1 MITLDVLK
9 DIAPKNVRSMITPDL
24 VDKLNSWNDDPKLL
38 GGFKDNILSY
48 MNVMKT
54 GKYRI
59 ADYMNAVRFVSYK
72 LIGHSDID
80 AYAITFPDRYQRLI
94 DDGVSRNDIAPYVSI
109 YRKTQLV
116 VKIFEQ
122 SIVPSHVLNAP
133 MHQEALNTLA
143 MIALNG
149 RSEVARVSACT
160 AILANTKPPETA
172 KIELDISIDKGSVID
187 DYEQA
192 MRAMVKAQKVEI
204 LKGGDLKAITNA
216 SIKPPKEVIEAELD
230 D

>member
-1 MITLDVLK
+1 MITIEILRDL
-9 DIAPKNVRSMITPDL
+9 APKKTRSLITQDL
-24 VDKLNSWNDDPKLL
+24 VDKVNGWNEDPKLL
-38 GGFKDNILSY
+38 GAFKDNVLTYIGVL
-48 MNVMKT
+48 KT

-59 ADYMNAVRFVSYK
+59 EEYMNAVRFVSYK

-94 DDGVSRNDIAPYVSI
+94 DEGTKRNDIAPYVSI

-143 MIALNG
+143 DIALNG

-160 AILANTKPPETA
+160 SILANTKPPEAA
-172 KIELDISIDKGSVID
+172 KVELDISIDKGSVID
-187 DYEQA
+187 DYESA
-192 MRAMVKAQKVEI
+192 MNAMVQQQLDLIE
-204 LKGGDLKAITNA
+204 KGGDLKAIANA
-216 SIKPPKEVIEAELD
+216 SIKRPEEVIEAELD
-230 D
+230 G